1 MCLILIVFD
10 FIKVLYLCT
19 TDIMILI
26 LKANDILFRID
37 NFYIPN
43 IYLSLGSLLVLRRL
57 NNNNRYVP
65 LSPPLLP
72 WKGLLQES
80 QNSNLRPV
88 GTFFRLLV
96 ILNS

>member
-1 MCLILIVFD
+1 MYLILIVFD
-10 FIKVLYLCT
+10 FILRFCISVP

-26 LKANDILFRID
+26 LKANDILFRSD
-37 NFYIPN
+37 NVYIPN

-80 QNSNLRPV
+80 QSSNLSPV
-88 GTFFRLLV
+88 GTFLDC
-96 ILNS
+96 